1 MRVNWT
7 SVILI
12 ALLAGGCAPS
22 HKRPE
27 QVPAVTPPPS
37 APVVSQEN
45 PGSLF
50 AQGQADNLF
59 ADNRARRVGD
69 VVTVTINDVSKG
81 KHKADT
87 TASRESTTNFGV
99 SSYFGAQNIRALP
112 FNVPTMGI
120 GRLGGVVDPNTPIVQ
135 SSSKNDHT
143 GTGETKRESNLSASV
158 AARVVQVLPNG
169 LLQVEGARE
178 MRINDETQ
186 VLVVRGLVRPQDI
199 DVDNSVT
206 TDKLAD
212 ATIEYYGEG
221 VLAEKQRPGWMARLL
236 DNVWPF

>member
-1 MRVNWT
+1 MRTDWT
-7 SVILI
+7 TLILI
-12 ALLAGGCAPS
+12 AVLAGGCAPS
-22 HKRPE
+22 NKRPE
-27 QVPAVTPPPS
+27 QIPVVTPPPS
-37 APVVSQEN
+37 APTVGQDN

-69 VVTVTINDVSKG
+69 IVTVTVNDVSKG

-87 TASRESTTNFGV
+87 TASRQSSTDLSV
-99 SSYFGAQNIRALP
+99 SHFLGKGNVSALP
-112 FNVPTMGI
+112 FGLPSFGLNSK
-120 GRLGGVVDPNTPIVQ
+120 VDANNPAVQ
-135 SSSKNDHT
+135 TSTETDHT
-143 GTGETKRESNLSASV
+143 GTGETKRESSLSAAV

-169 LLQVEGARE
+169 LMQVEGARE

-186 VLVVRGLVRPQDI
+186 IIVVRGLVRPQDI

-212 ATIEYYGEG
+212 ATIEYYGQG
-221 VLAEKQRPGWMARLL
+221 ILAEKQRPGWMARLL

>member
-7 SVILI
+7 SIILI
-12 ALLAGGCAPS
+12 ALLASGCAPS
-22 HKRPE
+22 KHRPE
-27 QVPAVTPPPS
+27 QVPAVTPPPA
-37 APVVSQEN
+37 APIVSQEN

-69 VVTVTINDVSKG
+69 VVTVTVNDVSKG

-87 TASRESTTNFGV
+87 TASRDSNTNFGV
-99 SSYFGAQNIRALP
+99 SNYFGKQNVRALP
-112 FNVPTMGI
+112 FGVPTMGI
-120 GRLGGVVDPNTPIVQ
+120 GRLSGVVDPDTPILKT
-135 SSSKNDHT
+135 SSVSDLT

-186 VLVVRGLVRPQDI
+186 ILVVRGLVRPQDI

-212 ATIEYYGEG
+212 ATIEYYGQG
-221 VLAEKQRPGWMARLL
+221 VLAEKQRPGWMTRLM
-236 DNVWPF
+236 DNIWPF